1 MSKTLE
7 EVEAESHTALTSE
20 LADSR
25 TFLNAVVEL
34 VGKSALSLRKEDLTQ
49 QNSATRVAVLLGI
62 RLINDSRGV
71 SLLARIGYGMQAAAL
86 ASSIYEIAYTLAY
99 IGADNALADQWFDHD
114 KVLSTPFG
122 DILKV
127 TKGGLTKLGIPE
139 QKAFDEYQIY
149 SQLCM
154 AKHGNPLLQRQHG
167 LKVTNETVSPQTGP
181 DTSDASIRL
190 CRFAL
195 EMSGSSILIALQS
208 FISNHAPEQARPN
221 LQSYHQL
228 LQQECLRLRQSAIKR
243 WGSEDPNPG
252 KWRTK

>member
-7 EVEAESHTALTSE
+7 DVEAESHTALTPE

-25 TFLNAVVEL
+25 KFLSLVVEL
-34 VGKSALSLRKEDLTQ
+34 IGKSALTLRREDLAQ
-49 QNSATRVAVLLGI
+49 NNSATRVAVLLGI
-62 RLINDSRGV
+62 RLINDARGV
-71 SLLARIGYGMQAAAL
+71 SLLARLGYGMQAAAL

-99 IGADNALADQWFDHD
+99 IGADNALAEQWFDHD
-114 KVLSTPFG
+114 KVLCTPFG

-127 TKGGLTKLGIPE
+127 TKGGLSKLGIPE
-139 QKAFDEYQIY
+139 QKAFTEYQIY

-154 AKHGNPLLQRQHG
+154 AKHGNPLLQQLHG
-167 LKVTNETVSPQTGP
+167 LKVSSETVTPQSGP
-181 DTSDASIRL
+181 DISDASIRL

-208 FISNHAPEQARPN
+208 FISNHAPNEARAE
-221 LQSYHQL
+221 LQSYHQM
-228 LQQECLRLRQSAIKR
+228 LQQECLKLRQSAIKR
-243 WGSEDPNPG
+243 WGNEDPNPG

>member
-7 EVEAESHTALTSE
+7 EVETESHTALNSE

-25 TFLNAVVEL
+25 IFLNAVVEL
-34 VGKSALSLRKEDLTQ
+34 VGKSAQSLRNEDLAV

-62 RLINDSRGV
+62 RLINDARGV
-71 SLLARIGYGMQAAAL
+71 SLLARIGYGMQAASL
-86 ASSIYEIAYTLAY
+86 ASSIYEIAHTLAY
-99 IGADNALADQWFDHD
+99 IGADNALANQWFDHD

-127 TKGGLTKLGIPE
+127 TKGGLKKLGIPE
-139 QKAFDEYQIY
+139 QSAFGEYQVY

-154 AKHGNPLLQRQHG
+154 AKHGNPLLQQQHG
-167 LKVTNETVSPQTGP
+167 LKVSNETVTPQTGP
-181 DTSDASIRL
+181 DTSDDSIRL
-190 CRFAL
+190 CRFAM

-208 FISNHAPEQARPN
+208 FISNHAPEEARPN
-221 LQSYHQL
+221 LQSYHHL
-228 LQQECLRLRQSAIKR
+228 LQQEFVKLRQSAIKR
-243 WGSEDPNPG
+243 WGKEDPNPG